1 MATSILVLADLQPP
15 FRTIEID
22 LPVTTNFT
30 TQIYLPRWCRR
41 VIFQFETDPGKYSSE
56 GVGGVAI
63 DAGHMTVPADT
74 LHSLT
79 FDRQDRAGRAS
90 QKTGFALDLVSLL
103 VATAAGGTTF
113 RMTLLPSA
121 A

>member
-1 MATSILVLADLQPP
+1 MATSTLNLSDLEPP

-22 LPVTTNFT
+22 LLVTANFA
-30 TQIYLPRWCRR
+30 TQIFLPKWCRR

-56 GVGGVAI
+56 GTGGVAI

-79 FDRQDRAGRAS
+79 FDRLGRAGRPG
-90 QKTGFALDLVSLL
+90 TVGFGLDLVSLL